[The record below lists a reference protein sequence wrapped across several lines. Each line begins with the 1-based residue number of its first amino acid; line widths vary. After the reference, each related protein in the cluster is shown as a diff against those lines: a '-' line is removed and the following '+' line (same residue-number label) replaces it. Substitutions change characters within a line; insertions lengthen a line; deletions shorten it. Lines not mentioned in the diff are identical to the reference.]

1 MEGVTIN
8 PGTSATQA
16 TKFRVFKKKAAAY
29 AASKGME
36 HLPTV
41 VESMEPLYPAT
52 WTTERPDK
60 NKYATKLITIIPTG
74 VSGEPDIRKQEW
86 IVTDCEK

>member
-1 MEGVTIN
+1 MKHKGLISEGIMEGVTIN

-60 NKYATKLITIIPTG
+60 NKYATKLITKIEVDG
-74 VSGEPDIRKQEW
+74 QVDILK
-86 IVTDCEK
+86 